1 MISKKRLFLSKDP
14 TKVNIDNF
22 NFVILLTKK
31 EKWNIFLNYYSFC
44 ERDMYYF
51 YILGM
56 IITGGLLGSFIFG
69 LLADAFGRKKLI
81 IVTLFIVTLSLII
94 ITILSF
100 ILEYKKDFF
109 LEEYKNKNKNIKSKN
124 DINYNFISYFF
135 SQAKVNNAFRSFSV
149 NFLIFIFL
157 LNIALRPLFKTSLSL
172 LLENSSSDL
181 KVLENYRRF
190 IFVSNALPP
199 FILAHLIIILNN
211 FIYLFLFLSISFFI
225 LFICSFFILNES
237 MRHLYEYCEWKE
249 LTNEI
254 INLFKISENNS
265 IKLKNK
271 NEFEAFQCEENEKMY
286 KNFFKENHLLNNHI
300 DYHITKYQIIKR
312 RIESIRRDIRREC
325 DLIIKKPEVKFNPYV
340 IYACLTSN
348 AYYMKSK
355 HLFSIILFIIYIQ
368 GYFVKKELLEE
379 PFFGLSDLYLDKH
392 NNFVIN
398 SNFFILG
405 IVIYISNYI
414 YYFFYRISC
423 FKIILLTS
431 LIIITILFFLY
442 HFIIYETN
450 DFPVDLSEYNFK
462 TFDIPNIRKD
472 NNNNK
477 GLILLFFIQ
486 FFLNGITFYIN
497 ILFIKLSKT
506 MYRCTFFSINNI
518 LFLASIGFGDMII
531 FQIKHYFIL
540 ISSLNFV
547 GIIAVI
553 FLGEFRNIPFII
565 NDLKQNKGNIKK

>member
-1 MISKKRLFLSKDP
+1 M
-14 TKVNIDNF
+14 
-22 NFVILLTKK
+22 
-31 EKWNIFLNYYSFC
+31 NYYSFC

-100 ILEYKKDFF
+100 ILEYKKNFF
-109 LEEYKNKNKNIKSKN
+109 FEEYKNKSIKSKN

-135 SQAKVNNAFRSFSV
+135 SQAKINNAFRSFSV

-265 IKLKNK
+265 INLKNK
-271 NEFEAFQCEENEKMY
+271 KEFKAFQCEENEKMY
-286 KNFFKENHLLNNHI
+286 KNFFKENHLLNNRI

-312 RIESIRRDIRREC
+312 RIESISY
-325 DLIIKKPEVKFNPYV
+325 LI
-340 IYACLTSN
+340 
-348 AYYMKSK
+348 
-355 HLFSIILFIIYIQ
+355 
-368 GYFVKKELLEE
+368 
-379 PFFGLSDLYLDKH
+379 
-392 NNFVIN
+392 
-398 SNFFILG
+398 
-405 IVIYISNYI
+405 
-414 YYFFYRISC
+414 
-423 FKIILLTS
+423 
-431 LIIITILFFLY
+431 
-442 HFIIYETN
+442 
-450 DFPVDLSEYNFK
+450 
-462 TFDIPNIRKD
+462 
-472 NNNNK
+472 
-477 GLILLFFIQ
+477 
-486 FFLNGITFYIN
+486 
-497 ILFIKLSKT
+497 
-506 MYRCTFFSINNI
+506 
-518 LFLASIGFGDMII
+518 
-531 FQIKHYFIL
+531 
-540 ISSLNFV
+540 
-547 GIIAVI
+547 
-553 FLGEFRNIPFII
+553 
-565 NDLKQNKGNIKK
+565 